1 MSCDISTPLVIEGDK
16 AHVISTECG
25 SIKISGAKM
34 FHEHIFCELTGNY
47 TITFDSLKIVLVPEM
62 IEVANLTFFYND
74 KEITDWKE
82 VINVNGVEEIS
93 IRFDFKSEVQIK
105 KETVLILLLPSN
117 FITCDGEPIIS
128 DTLRI
133 QLKN

>member
-1 MSCDISTPLVIEGDK
+1 
-16 AHVISTECG
+16 
-25 SIKISGAKM
+25 M

-47 TITFDSLKIVLVPEM
+47 AITFDALKIVLVPEM

-117 FITCDGEPIIS
+117 FITCDGKPIIS